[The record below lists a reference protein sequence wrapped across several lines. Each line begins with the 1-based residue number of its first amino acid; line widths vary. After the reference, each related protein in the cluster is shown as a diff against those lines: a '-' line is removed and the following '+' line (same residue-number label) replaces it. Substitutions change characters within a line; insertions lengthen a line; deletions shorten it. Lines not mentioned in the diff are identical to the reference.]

1 VSVRTKIT
9 SAGDGGVDVKLDPEL
24 RELLASLATQLT
36 DLIDDPEAADSSALA
51 RLFPD
56 ASMDDPLETLGFE
69 QLMGEALRA
78 GKRESAAVVRAT
90 ANATHLDPEQTLA
103 WMRCLNDIRLVV
115 GTRLEI
121 EEDTDIEA
129 LFRDPLTEQAA
140 LIYTALT
147 ELVGMLSL
155 AADPR

>member
-1 VSVRTKIT
+1 
-9 SAGDGGVDVKLDPEL
+9 
-24 RELLASLATQLT
+24 
-36 DLIDDPEAADSSALA
+36 
-51 RLFPD
+51 
-56 ASMDDPLETLGFE
+56 
-69 QLMGEALRA
+69 
-78 GKRESAAVVRAT
+78 
-90 ANATHLDPEQTLA
+90 
-103 WMRCLNDIRLVV
+103 MRCLNDIRLVV

-140 LIYTALT
+140 LVYTALS